1 MSRSDTRCR
10 DVSHAMN
17 SGTHVE
23 PRSCQERTRG
33 HSRTLAHGTL
43 ATPTLCKCVRM
54 THGAGDDFVAAQ
66 RALADEGGFES
77 FADALRSWIAT
88 VAIIE
93 GNGRSTRT
101 N

>member
-1 MSRSDTRCR
+1 
-10 DVSHAMN
+10 
-17 SGTHVE
+17 
-23 PRSCQERTRG
+23 
-33 HSRTLAHGTL
+33 
-43 ATPTLCKCVRM
+43 M